1 MAKVFFS
8 YSHKDE
14 ELRDEL
20 EIHLSA
26 MKRLGVIDTWHDR
39 RIESG
44 RDFGGSISENI
55 EDSDVI
61 LLLVSPYFLSSD
73 YCYDTE
79 MTRAMEKHHEGSA
92 RVIPVILHPCD
103 WHDTPFSGL
112 LALPVDGK
120 PVSKYSNLHDA
131 FLEITQG
138 IKSAVKTTATSEGT
152 PKVVPTAKVA
162 KKEAAQRSSNLRVKK
177 SYTEKDRDDFLENSF
192 DYIANYFEES
202 LAELASRN
210 DNIDCKFKRI
220 NAESFISKIYN
231 NDRKVSEC
239 KIFLGGFS
247 GGITFSFDASSDG
260 NSFNESMT
268 VQEDGYSLTFSAM
281 GMGSLMQRG
290 SANGLTQQGAAEY
303 YWSMLIERLQ

>member
-20 EIHLSA
+20 EFHLSA
-26 MKRLGVIDTWHDR
+26 MKRQGIIDTWHDR

-44 RDFGGSISENI
+44 SEFAGSISENI

-73 YCYDTE
+73 YCYDIE
-79 MTRAMEKHHEGSA
+79 MTRAMEKHEEGSA
-92 RVIPVILHPCD
+92 RVMPVILHPCD
-103 WHDTPFSGL
+103 WHDAPFSKL

-131 FLEITQG
+131 FLEITKG
-138 IKSAVKTTATSEGT
+138 IKSAVQSQVPSGSTQSVAPMPSTASKA
-152 PKVVPTAKVA
+152 P
-162 KKEAAQRSSNLRVKK
+162 AQRSSNLRVKK

-192 DYIANYFEES
+192 DFIANYFEES
-202 LAELASRN
+202 LAELANRN
-210 DNIDCKFKRI
+210 GNIDCKFKRV
-220 NAESFISKIYN
+220 NAESFTSKIYN
-231 NDRKVSEC
+231 NDQKVSEC

-247 GGITFSFDASSDG
+247 NGITFSFDASSDG

-268 VQEDGYSLTFSAM
+268 VQENGYSLTFSAM
-281 GMGSLMQRG
+281 GMGRMMQGG
-290 SANGLTQQGAAEY
+290 SVGELTQQGAAEY
-303 YWSMLIERLQ
+303 YWSLLIERLQ

>member
-26 MKRLGVIDTWHDR
+26 MKRQGVIDTWHDR

-44 RDFGGSISENI
+44 SDFAGSISENI

-79 MTRAMEKHHEGSA
+79 MSRAMEKHHEGSA

-131 FLEITQG
+131 FLEITKG
-138 IKSAVKTTATSEGT
+138 IKSAVKTTA
-152 PKVVPTAKVA
+152 
-162 KKEAAQRSSNLRVKK
+162 AAR
-177 SYTEKDRDDFLENSF
+177 
-192 DYIANYFEES
+192 
-202 LAELASRN
+202 
-210 DNIDCKFKRI
+210 
-220 NAESFISKIYN
+220 
-231 NDRKVSEC
+231 
-239 KIFLGGFS
+239 
-247 GGITFSFDASSDG
+247 
-260 NSFNESMT
+260 
-268 VQEDGYSLTFSAM
+268 
-281 GMGSLMQRG
+281 
-290 SANGLTQQGAAEY
+290 
-303 YWSMLIERLQ
+303 RLST